1 MKRLFA
7 ILLFLLSASWIV
19 PAQTSLEELRR
30 QIERDQKALE
40 ASNALLQSNLKEQ
53 QTNQRQ
59 LKLIRGNMD
68 RRRNIVNN
76 LNKQINLIDRDVTTK
91 ERLIAQ
97 QENQLAELKK
107 VYGEYVY
114 SAWKNYK
121 LNNALT
127 FLFAAKDFNDA
138 TLRIAYMRRYN
149 RMREQKAEEIDSLTA
164 QLRIEVEQLD
174 ARRVELDQTKNA
186 RSNELKALTKDET
199 QYRNTVAALQQKEK
213 SIASQIRQQQRR
225 IEQAQAQI
233 ARIIAEQNRKTKGES
248 RTQAQ
253 IDYDVTL
260 TGRFDENKGRLPY
273 PVRGGVIVD
282 HYGIHP
288 HATQKG
294 MTVNNKGVNIAGTKA
309 APVKCVFE
317 GVVTSVLAI
326 PGLNKVVMVR
336 HGNYVTVYANMD
348 QIAVKTGE
356 NVSINQILGYL
367 SAGDNSDE
375 YTLHFEIWKET
386 TNLNPESWLAK

>member
-7 ILLFLLSASWIV
+7 ILLFLLSASWIA

-356 NVSINQILGYL
+356 NVSINQVLGYL

>member
-7 ILLFLLSASWIV
+7 ILLFLLSASWIA

-199 QYRNTVAALQQKEK
+199 RYRNTVAALQQKEK